1 VDQEL
6 EDVARTPNLSI
17 IRKRP
22 TFPGESRAGRS
33 RMVSHSPPRGG
44 GSRYDPRGQY
54 TLIREMKGVAVKAER
69 EGKSRLKKMAKARGG
84 KFQVGYSSGEQDRA
98 GKEYSPLGY
107 RLTKKIQSIIGK

>member
-1 VDQEL
+1 
-6 EDVARTPNLSI
+6 
-17 IRKRP
+17 
-22 TFPGESRAGRS
+22 
-33 RMVSHSPPRGG
+33 MVSHSPPRGG

-107 RLTKKIQSIIGK
+107 RLTKKIQSIIGKQHSPNRARQLVYLALLYVILLYER